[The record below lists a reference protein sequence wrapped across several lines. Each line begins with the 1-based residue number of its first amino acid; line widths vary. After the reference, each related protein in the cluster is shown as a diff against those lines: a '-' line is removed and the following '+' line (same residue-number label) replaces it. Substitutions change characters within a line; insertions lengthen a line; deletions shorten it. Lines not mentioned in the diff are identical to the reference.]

1 MKYYFA
7 NYSSIFSLDLDN
19 IVNDLYL
26 HVYIIPFLILKNLI
40 FCIIMLFYL
49 MLD

>member
-19 IVNDLYL
+19 IVNESLSSCLYYTL
-26 HVYIIPFLILKNLI
+26 PHFKEFNFLYYNA
-40 FCIIMLFYL
+40 FLF
-49 MLD
+49 DA